1 MYPRTAVRSA
11 STLAPALSHGQI
23 RLMSEQRHIWR
34 IDGIEDEVARIEEDG
49 ERVIGL
55 PRHLLPVGAREGQRL
70 VVTRAATGQGN
81 VTLTI
86 ALDEAGT
93 AAELAKSKAQ
103 TSAMLAQSKK
113 RDPGGNVAL

>member
-1 MYPRTAVRSA
+1 MNYGVSD
-11 STLAPALSHGQI
+11 STLAPDLSHGQI

-34 IDGIEDEVARIEEDG
+34 IDGIEDDIARIEEDG
-49 ERVIGL
+49 ERMIGL
-55 PRHLLPVGAREGQRL
+55 PGHLLPAGAREGQRL
-70 VVTRAATGQGN
+70 VVTRAATGKGN